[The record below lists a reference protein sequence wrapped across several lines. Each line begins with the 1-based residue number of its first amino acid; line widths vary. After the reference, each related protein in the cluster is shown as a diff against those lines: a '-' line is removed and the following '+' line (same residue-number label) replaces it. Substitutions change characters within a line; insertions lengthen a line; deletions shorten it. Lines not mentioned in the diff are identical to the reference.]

1 MSQSRTDVIF
11 AHLELAEICLF
22 LLSDNISS
30 TFRNELWG
38 IYVPLER
45 VFLALCYV
53 QHSYS

>member
-1 MSQSRTDVIF
+1 MSQSRSDVIF
-11 AHLELAEICLF
+11 AHLELANICLF

-30 TFRNELWG
+30 SSQNELWG

-53 QHSYS
+53 